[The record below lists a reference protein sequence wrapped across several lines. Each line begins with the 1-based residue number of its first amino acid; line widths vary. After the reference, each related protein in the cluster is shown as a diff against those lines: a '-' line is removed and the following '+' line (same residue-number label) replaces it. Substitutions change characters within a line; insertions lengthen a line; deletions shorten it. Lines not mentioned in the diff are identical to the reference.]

1 MKKTIV
7 INLVGGPGA
16 GKSTFATMLFSSLKK
31 KGVSCEYVDEF
42 AKGLVWEGRDTALK
56 DQLYVLANQNHKLNR
71 VVGKVN
77 VIITDSPLLVSMY
90 YNSVLPEGEKL
101 NCEIFD
107 KLVMEC
113 YEKYDNIVYYLE
125 RNFPYVMEGRY
136 QTEEESIVVNN
147 VMKKMLDEKG
157 IEYKKITS
165 SDENAEE
172 VSNFIIK
179 LFNLY
184 RNKKDDLYEYER
196 RFLLKDKNLLK
207 IGLPMK
213 HISQTYLKI
222 GQSEK
227 RVRCVDGKQ
236 YYWTEKNGIG
246 QTREEFETEISKQEY
261 DYFIKNFKLGKTIE
275 KDRYT
280 IDLNG
285 VKKCEINIFSKPKE
299 IDLVEVEFESEE
311 EMKKFTPPSWFGQE
325 VTDECKYNSYEIA
338 LSE

>member
-42 AKGLVWEGRDTALK
+42 AKGLVWEGRGEALK
-56 DQLYVLANQNHKLNR
+56 DQLYILANQNQKLKR
-71 VVGKVN
+71 VIGKVN
-77 VIITDSPLLVSMY
+77 VVITDSPLLVSMY
-90 YNSVLPEGEKL
+90 YNAVLPEENRL
-101 NCEIFD
+101 NCEVFD

-113 YEKYDNIVYYLE
+113 FNKYDNIVYYLE

-136 QTEEESIVVNN
+136 QTEEESIVVNSD
-147 VMKKMLDEKG
+147 MKKMLDEKG
-157 IEYKKITS
+157 IEYKNIVS

-172 VSNFIIK
+172 VSNFVIK

-184 RNKKDDLYEYER
+184 KNKKDDLYEFER
-196 RFLLKDKNLLK
+196 RFLLKDKNILK
-207 IGLPMK
+207 LGLPMK

-227 RVRCVDGKQ
+227 RIRCVNGNQ
-236 YYWTEKNGIG
+236 YFWTEKHGIG
-246 QTREEFETEISKQEY
+246 QIREEFETEISKQEY
-261 DYFIKNFKLGKTIE
+261 DYFLKNFKLGNTIE
-275 KDRYT
+275 KDRYS
-280 IDLNG
+280 IDLCG
-285 VKKCEINIFSKPKE
+285 AKKCEINIFTKPKE

-311 EMKKFTPPSWFGQE
+311 DMKNFIPPNWFGQE
-325 VTDECKYNSYEIA
+325 VTSDRNFNSYEIA